1 MKFDVNFL
9 PTNATD
15 KDIFEHIR
23 EVDAKVGKEFLTQ
36 TDFNLHSKIHAGT
49 LVRRFGDWVKVLELA
64 GLGNKATGSGVFGVP
79 RAPISKKQ
87 REQKARYM
95 TDEEVLDELRRIAK
109 ALNKE
114 SITFEDVR
122 NNSEILAPEVVRR
135 RFGTWTSGME
145 KAGLKVTEMYQRRFS
160 DEECFENL
168 LNVWTHYGR
177 QPVYSEMKSSPSEI
191 GPDTY
196 KRRFGGWRKALEAF
210 VSRMNQDENSEGQ
223 PVFKKEEEIQ
233 VSQTRV
239 QIRRHIV
246 AVEDKHNIG
255 LGLRYKVLSRDKFKC
270 VRCGASP
277 ATDPTCRLHIDHI
290 VPFSKGGKTLLEN
303 LQTLCENCNLGKG
316 NRHSE

>member
-9 PTNATD
+9 PANATD

-36 TDFNLHSKIHAGT
+36 TDFNLHSKIHSGT
-49 LVRRFGDWVKVLELA
+49 LVRRFGSWAKVLELA
-64 GLGNKATGSGVFGVP
+64 GIGHKASGSGVFGIP
-79 RAPISKKQ
+79 RVPISKKQ

-95 TDEEVLDELRRIAK
+95 TNDEVFDELKRIAK
-109 ALNKE
+109 TLNKE
-114 SITFEDVR
+114 SVTFEDVR
-122 NNSEILAPEVVRR
+122 NHSEILAPEVVRR
-135 RFGTWTSGME
+135 RFGTWAAGME
-145 KAGLKVTEMYQRRFS
+145 KAGLKVSEMYHRRYS
-160 DEECFENL
+160 NEECFENL

-210 VSRMNQDENSEGQ
+210 VSRMNQEENSEGQ
-223 PVFKKEEEIQ
+223 PIFKKEEQPPSAQ
-233 VSQTRV
+233 VRV
-239 QIRRHIV
+239 QIRRHFV

-290 VPFSKGGKTLLEN
+290 VPFSKGGKTVLEN

>member
-9 PTNATD
+9 PANATD

-49 LVRRFGDWVKVLELA
+49 LVRRYGDWAKVLELA

-95 TDEEVLDELRRIAK
+95 TDEEVLNELRRIAK
-109 ALNKE
+109 VLNKE
-114 SITFEDVR
+114 SVTFEDVR

-135 RFGTWTSGME
+135 RFGTWASGIE
-145 KAGLKVTEMYQRRFS
+145 KAGLKISEMYNRRFS

-177 QPVYSEMKSSPSEI
+177 QPVYSEMKSPPSEI

-210 VSRMNQDENSEGQ
+210 VSRMNQDENSEGR
-223 PVFKKEEEIQ
+223 PVFKKEQEEQITH
-233 VSQTRV
+233 VRV

-246 AVEDKHNIG
+246 AVENKHNIG
-255 LGLRYKVLSRDKFKC
+255 LGLRYKVLSRDNFKC
-270 VRCGASP
+270 VRCGRSP
-277 ATDPTCRLHIDHI
+277 ATDPNVELHIDHKL
-290 VPFSKGGKTLLEN
+290 PFSKGGKTILEN
-303 LQTLCENCNLGKG
+303 LETKCKECNLGKS
-316 NRHSE
+316 NKHLE

>member
-9 PTNATD
+9 PANATD

-36 TDFNLHSKIHAGT
+36 TDFNLHSKIHSGT
-49 LVRRFGDWVKVLELA
+49 LVRRFGDWTKVLELA
-64 GLGNKATGSGVFGVP
+64 GLANKATGSGVFGIP
-79 RAPISKKQ
+79 RAEISKKQ

-95 TDEEVLDELRRIAK
+95 TNDDVFNELRRIAK
-109 ALNKE
+109 SLNKE
-114 SITFEDVR
+114 SVTFEDVR

-135 RFGTWTSGME
+135 RFGTWAAGMKE
-145 KAGLKVTEMYQRRFS
+145 ARLKVSEMYHRRYS
-160 DEECFENL
+160 NKECFENL

-196 KRRFGGWRKALEAF
+196 KRHFGGWRKALEAF
-210 VSRMNQDENSEGQ
+210 VSRMNQDEDSDGR
-223 PVFKKEEEIQ
+223 PIFKKENEEQ
-233 VSQTRV
+233 LPRARV
-239 QIRRHIV
+239 QIRRRAV
-246 AVEDKHNIG
+246 AVEDRHNIS

-270 VRCGASP
+270 VRCGTSP
-277 ATDPTCRLHIDHI
+277 ATDPICKLHIDHI
-290 VPFSKGGKTLLEN
+290 VPFSKDGKTVLEN

>member
-9 PTNATD
+9 PANATD

-23 EVDAKVGKEFLTQ
+23 EVDARVGKEFLTQ
-36 TDFNLHSKIHAGT
+36 TDFNLYSKIHSGT
-49 LVRRFGDWVKVLELA
+49 LVRRFGDWAKVLELA

-87 REQKARYM
+87 REQKAWYM

-109 ALNKE
+109 ILNKE
-114 SITFEDVR
+114 SVTFEDVR

-135 RFGTWTSGME
+135 RFGTWASGME
-145 KAGLKVTEMYQRRFS
+145 RAGLKVSEMYNRRFS

-223 PVFKKEEEIQ
+223 PVFKREQGEEAPQ
-233 VSQTRV
+233 VRV

-277 ATDPTCRLHIDHI
+277 ATDPTCKLHIDHI
-290 VPFSKGGKTLLEN
+290 IPFSKGGKTTFEN